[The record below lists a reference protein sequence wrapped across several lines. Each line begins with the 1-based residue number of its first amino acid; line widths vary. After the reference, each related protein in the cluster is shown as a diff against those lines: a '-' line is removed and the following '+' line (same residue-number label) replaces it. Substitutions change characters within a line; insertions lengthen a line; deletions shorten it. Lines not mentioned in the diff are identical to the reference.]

1 MTHAIDKENRVS
13 RNSTDT
19 LQRQWHM
26 LRMIPRAPR
35 HITAGELCEG
45 LAQRGIRA
53 GKRTIE
59 RDLQNLLG
67 TFPLEVDET
76 ARPFLWSWH
85 KDANFDFMP
94 RLSVPQGMALLLAQQ
109 HLKTLLPAATQR
121 ELQPLFQMARRELAA
136 GVWKDWHQRTAVQP
150 SVKTLLAPELD
161 ADVLGDVHEAL
172 ALRRQLSAI
181 YRSKGAREGRRALIH
196 PLGLIIRGQVHYL
209 ACTFDGYQ
217 DIRQLALHRLSETQV
232 QAAAC
237 VVPQDFDFAVYA
249 DRAGRYEDQGTV
261 RLMAR
266 FTSAAAEHLRETP
279 LSADQALH
287 ELADG
292 AQVDVVATVS
302 LDQPLRWWLRGFGSQ
317 VEVLEPAS
325 LRAEMQADVQL
336 LAATYA
342 DTALPAARSSNN
354 IA

>member
-1 MTHAIDKENRVS
+1 MS

-19 LQRQWHM
+19 LKRQWHM

-35 HITAGELCEG
+35 HITAAELCER
-45 LAQRGIRA
+45 LAQRDITV

-67 TFPLEVDET
+67 TFPLDVDET

-109 HLKTLLPAATQR
+109 HLKSLLPAATQR
-121 ELQPLFQMARRELAA
+121 ELQPLFQMARQELAS

-150 SVKTLLAPELD
+150 SAKALLAPELN
-161 ADVLGDVHEAL
+161 ADVLDDVHEAL

-181 YRSKGAREGRRALIH
+181 YRSKGAREGRRARIN
-196 PLGLIIRGQVHYL
+196 PLGLIVRGQVHYL
-209 ACTFDGYQ
+209 ACTFEGYQ

-232 QAAAC
+232 QAVSC
-237 VVPQDFDFAVYA
+237 VVPEGFDFGVYA
-249 DRAGRYEDQGTV
+249 DRAGRYEDQGMV
-261 RLMAR
+261 RLTAR
-266 FTSAAAEHLRETP
+266 FASAAAEHLRETP
-279 LSADQALH
+279 LSADQTLQ
-287 ELADG
+287 EVADG
-292 AQVDVVATVS
+292 AHVDVVATVS

-325 LRAEMQADVQL
+325 LRAEMLADLQR

-342 DTALPAARSSNN
+342 SATRPATCSANS